1 MLWNSSL
8 ETGIK
13 LIDEQHKQLFDKA
26 DELLEA
32 TGGDKIS
39 KVLDFLVFYI
49 TKHFTDE
56 QKLHA
61 SVDYP
66 KATVH
71 RGYHDKYVESFKKFQ
86 EKYKEEGATLKN
98 KMAANTIVVG
108 WLKDHIMVHDKE
120 FTKYYKEK
128 TGQK

>member
-13 LIDEQHKQLFDKA
+13 LVDEQHKQLFDTA
-26 DELLEA
+26 DELLDA
-32 TGGDKIS
+32 DGDDKI
-39 KVLDFLVFYI
+39 KKALDFLASYI

-61 SVDYP
+61 SVSYP
-66 KATVH
+66 KAAVH
-71 RGYHDKYVESFKKFQ
+71 KGYHDEYVKTFKKFQ
-86 EKYKEEGATLKN
+86 EQYNKEGATLSN
-98 KMAANTIVVG
+98 KMAANKIVVG

-128 TGQK
+128 TAQK